1 MWPLLIILP
10 SPGTVPCIQEGTPSS
25 WLLPGD
31 GKRRL
36 DHMFIIL
43 KFLGGDCEGSEEG
56 KEKGVM
62 VASRAA

>member
-1 MWPLLIILP
+1 
-10 SPGTVPCIQEGTPSS
+10 
-25 WLLPGD
+25 
-31 GKRRL
+31 
-36 DHMFIIL
+36 MFIIL